1 MVQLDQERV
10 SSRRAWRKR
19 GRRLTRVRITQ
30 LLPPASEGRSLRRKE
45 VEEGVLHGEA
55 GPEAIRGLRQGE
67 LNREGGGAEGQA
79 ESPVRYPQGRQQP
92 ATFCRRG
99 GSSPSLSLSLSPQHR
114 RRELT
119 CVCTLRG
126 SASSTRSSI
135 RRCERFCR
143 PIGFPVRDSDDVHS
157 KGGGHVSIG
166 VGGGKGASHRWS
178 RFGGRPQGSA
188 GEFGY

>member
-99 GSSPSLSLSLSPQHR
+99 GELSLPLSLSLPAAQ
-114 RRELT
+114 EEGT
-119 CVCTLRG
+119 DVCVY
-126 SASSTRSSI
+126 A
-135 RRCERFCR
+135 
-143 PIGFPVRDSDDVHS
+143 
-157 KGGGHVSIG
+157 
-166 VGGGKGASHRWS
+166 
-178 RFGGRPQGSA
+178 QG
-188 GEFGY
+188 ECKFNKVVDKKM